1 MKGDTIM
8 KKMKIGIIVL
18 GKYYTLSPD
27 EKKIKNHDL
36 RESDTIN
43 LTADDEMIKKMSSRV
58 RALIPDE
65 IVTFTENVVTE
76 NDALNLD
83 LADAY
88 VVIPFNV
95 IDIVF
100 AALHSKN
107 RPVVIYAPAFSE
119 FWSYGNVFYP
129 YFMRDVRKIDGK
141 IGIDPE
147 VFLCNNDEELTE
159 YVYALNVKFKINNTK
174 VLCIGEAMYEPYH
187 SFNWGYEMVRLI
199 QNKYGVQWKQ
209 IGSDKFLEIFK
220 NSKDGDAEK
229 IKSEAKENRLPD
241 GYDLSNPEKTYQI
254 YKNLIAVTGAN
265 AFTVNCIES
274 TVHTGCNT
282 SSCYALSKLN
292 DDGIVAACEADVT
305 TLMNMLIV
313 SYATNKPAFMCNPYL
328 FPMDNKLF
336 VSHCTAPTKR
346 SYDSDEKDEFNVYT
360 YFEIRDLPCGLQ
372 VIKQPGPVTVT
383 GISHDGMDKMVIVRG
398 NLIRNT
404 AFPSCRTQFE
414 IDIPGGIKKLAECY
428 EGRHWALVYG
438 DQSKKIE
445 KANEIL
451 GIESIII

>member
-1 MKGDTIM
+1 M
-8 KKMKIGIIVL
+8 KKMNIGIIIL
-18 GKYYTLSPD
+18 GKFYTLSPE
-27 EKKIKNHDL
+27 EKKIADHDL
-36 RESDTIN
+36 RKSDDIN
-43 LTADDEMIKKMSSRV
+43 LTADEKIIKKMSDRV
-58 RALIPDE
+58 KALLPED
-65 IVTFTENVVTE
+65 VTTFTANAVTE
-76 NDALNLD
+76 NDALNLGT
-83 LADAY
+83 ADAY
-88 VVIPFNV
+88 VVVPFNV
-95 IDIVF
+95 IDVVF

-107 RPVVIYAPAFSE
+107 KPIIIYAPAFSE
-119 FWSYGNVFYP
+119 IWSYGNVFYP
-129 YFMRDVRKIDGK
+129 YFMRDTRKIDAK
-141 IGIDPE
+141 LGIKQE
-147 VFLCNNDEELTE
+147 VYLCNDDGELSS
-159 YVYALNVKFKINNTK
+159 YASALNVRFKINNTK

-199 QNKYGVQWKQ
+199 QAKYGVEWKH

-220 NSKDGDAEK
+220 SSESGDASV
-229 IKSEAKENRLPD
+229 INGEANENRLPD
-241 GYDLSNPEKTYQI
+241 GYDLSNPVKTYRI
-254 YKNLIAVTGAN
+254 YKKLIADAGAD

-313 SYATNKPAFMCNPYL
+313 SYSTNKPAFMCNPYL
-328 FPMDNKLF
+328 FPQDDRLF
-336 VSHCTAPTKR
+336 VSHCTAPTKH
-346 SYDSDEKDEFNVYT
+346 SYDSDEKDEFNLYT

-414 IDIPGGIKKLAECY
+414 IDVPGGIKKLAECY

-438 DQSKKIE
+438 DMSDKIA
-445 KANEIL
+445 KSNEIL
-451 GIESIII
+451 GIETVLI